1 MDKEQIYSLTNYV
14 LKLKNQSN
22 KNTFSI
28 FNEWSEETGI
38 YISKLE
44 ESLWVIEYIKS
55 LQYVDAE
62 TIKEALLIDKK
73 EIEKE
78 KKSNGKKQF
87 LWWK

>member
-38 YISKLE
+38 HISKLE
-44 ESLWVIEYIKS
+44 ESLWIIEYIKS
-55 LQYVDAE
+55 LQYVDAD

-87 LWWK
+87 L

>member
-14 LKLKNQSN
+14 LKLNNQSN

-87 LWWK
+87 L

>member
-14 LKLKNQSN
+14 LKLNNQSN

-55 LQYVDAE
+55 LQYVDAD

-78 KKSNGKKQF
+78 KKINGKKQF
-87 LWWK
+87 L